1 MRWTVLVPFR
11 GMPGAKSRL
20 ARGLS
25 AEQHVL
31 LVDAIRADTL
41 SAVHAVEQ
49 VARVVVIGDIS
60 GPGVTLVQQSR
71 GLNGALRDG
80 WRFAVQRWPEDGV
93 AALVGDLPALRPAEL
108 SAALECAAT
117 HPRSYVPD
125 AGGTGTTLLAAAPG
139 AVLDP
144 RFGRGSAAR
153 HSTTGGHPL
162 DSGPGL
168 RHDVDTVDDLKD
180 AIALGVGEHTAGAV
194 SVALNSLRSP
204 LRGMMAT

>member
-1 MRWTVLVPFR
+1 MPFR

-41 SAVHAVEQ
+41 SAVHAAEQ

-60 GPGVTLVQQSR
+60 GPGVAVVQQSR

-80 WRFAVQRWPEDGV
+80 WRFALQRWPEDGV

-108 SAALECAAT
+108 STALEQAAT
-117 HPRSYVPD
+117 HPRSFVPD
-125 AGGTGTTLLAAAPG
+125 AGGTGTTLLAAIPG
-139 AVLDP
+139 AVLNP

-153 HSTTGGHPL
+153 HSATGGLSL
-162 DSGPGL
+162 DAGPGL
-168 RHDVDTVDDLKD
+168 RHDVDTVEDLRD
-180 AIALGVGEHTAGAV
+180 AIALGVGEHTAGV
-194 SVALNSLRSP
+194 VGVGQHTLHSP
-204 LRGMMAT
+204 LRGMMAQ